1 MLDDAT
7 IEGFLLRSGYIEP
20 SLEKM
25 RPKYPRVRRRMGEL
39 GFYDLGSDLAISHLC
54 IIVKQMAEYRDQRV
68 EHQLRNNF
76 NVRPFKP

>member
-1 MLDDAT
+1 
-7 IEGFLLRSGYIEP
+7 
-20 SLEKM
+20 
-25 RPKYPRVRRRMGEL
+25 MGEL